1 MKLIPCVRRAAS
13 LSMAGAWALVLPLAG
28 ATPETTGTPA
38 PTPSP
43 EVLAVKPVTQGDDT
57 PRIAA
62 LRAAVD
68 LFRDGKDA
76 AALKQLRESC
86 TRGSDDPDQA
96 VELVCNMSFAATVL
110 RDTGNRTAGER
121 VGRLALKELDRL
133 DQSPALAGDKVRRK
147 GLLQHSA
154 HVAADLLND
163 DAETEERLG
172 RAAALDPDDADAQLA
187 HTKARENAVRRG
199 AIKEGK
205 G

>member
-13 LSMAGAWALVLPLAG
+13 VGMVSAWALVLPLAG
-28 ATPETTGTPA
+28 ATPETAGTPA

-43 EVLAVKPVTQGDDT
+43 EVIPANPVTQGDDT

-68 LFRDGKDA
+68 LFRAGKDA

-86 TRGSDDPDQA
+86 ARDSDDPDQA
-96 VELVCNMSFAATVL
+96 VELACNMSFAATVL
-110 RDTGNRTAGER
+110 RDTGSSAAGER

-133 DQSPALAGDKVRRK
+133 EQSPALANDKARRK
-147 GLLQHSA
+147 GLLQNSA
-154 HVAADLLND
+154 HVAANVLND
-163 DAETEERLG
+163 DVETEQRLA
-172 RAAALDPDDADAQLA
+172 RAAALDPDDADAQAA

-199 AIKEGK
+199 AIKEGR